1 MAPKA
6 LVLRAAGTNCDG
18 ESVFALE
25 QAGFAAQRVH
35 VFRLMENPDALK
47 EYQFLVI
54 PGGFSY
60 GDDIASGK
68 ILANQMLHRLA
79 DPLNQFVADGKLVL
93 GICNGFQIMIK
104 SGLLPW
110 AQVNPATAHTD
121 ATLAWNEC
129 GRFEDRWVHLRADS
143 DKCVFLPKG
152 EVVALPIAHGE
163 GRFVPRD
170 QSVLDTLRNQ
180 DQVALR
186 YCDARGMGV
195 PPMSSGGTGVPPVSS
210 SDDSDR
216 EHAEKTPFGSEPQ
229 ARRHGQDAHAT
240 APFPINPNGSTDDI
254 AGLCDPTGRVMGLMP
269 HPERFVDITQHPQ
282 WTRGQVKRADGKLF
296 FQRAFE
302 YLK

>member
-1 MAPKA
+1 
-6 LVLRAAGTNCDG
+6 
-18 ESVFALE
+18 
-25 QAGFAAQRVH
+25 VH

-47 EYQFLVI
+47 DYQFLVI

-79 DPLNQFVADGKLVL
+79 EPLNQFVADGKLVL

-110 AQVNPATAHTD
+110 AKVEPATAHRD

-129 GRFEDRWVHLRADS
+129 GRFEDRWIHLRADS
-143 DKCVFLPKG
+143 DKCVFMPKG
-152 EVVALPIAHGE
+152 EVISLPIAHGE

-170 QSVLDTLRNQ
+170 QSVLDTLRSQ
-180 DQVALR
+180 DQIALR
-186 YCDARGMGV
+186 YCDAAGSESGMGV
-195 PPMSSGGTGVPPVSS
+195 PPSPTARTGVAQMPGRDAP
-210 SDDSDR
+210 
-216 EHAEKTPFGSEPQ
+216 AT
-229 ARRHGQDAHAT
+229 HGQDAHAT
-240 APFPINPNGSTDDI
+240 ATAGRSEAKPAPFPINPNGSVDNI
-254 AGLCDPTGRVMGLMP
+254 AGLCDPTGRVCGLMP

-282 WTRGQVKRADGKLF
+282 WTRGQVKLADGRIF

-302 YLK
+302 YLTK